1 MKNELTNED
10 ISKIINELEK
20 IKNID
25 FILQNKSLQANFDNV
40 LERLKTNTFKLA
52 VVGEFSSGKST
63 FLNALIGKDILKHG
77 AQETTATITE
87 IQNLSKGE
95 RQETFDVYYIDNK
108 VEEDI
113 PIDKLIEYTST
124 VSKIHNVAQEIKKV
138 VIKTK
143 IFAQNADICL
153 VDTPGLNGIADNHRE
168 QTIEL
173 IENSHACIY
182 LMQVRG
188 LGASDVEFIKYISK
202 YQHNIIFVQNF
213 IDELRELEGETV
225 EQKLKEQ
232 KKILKEVFLKNKC
245 DVNYSLVGMSARKA
259 LIARDK
265 TIREYEDLSLDDV
278 ARETLLNE
286 SGYHDVIEKISKLIL
301 ENEKGMIQKLDTI
314 KVAIMLLKQLS
325 FILDDKKV
333 LDEKEWEESIEG
345 RKQKNYQKLKENL
358 EKDKDKNWKNID
370 NYIEAE
376 TAELQKSIR
385 KDLKRKFES
394 IIQET
399 QTNLS
404 GIRGNDL
411 ECLDAYMQVT
421 PYKIYD
427 GIKKSEKD
435 TNSFMNKYFAG
446 ILSDIT
452 LRIQKYTGMSVKSQK
467 VDQLELNVNKKFD
480 YLDIGSEEEKSIKRE
495 QQQINIEKDKLL
507 KDQVE
512 MEKTKSDLKKLAS
525 DVEKEY
531 TKTEK
536 AKYYKELM
544 LERLGEEPEVEWKT
558 MQETV
563 YEDRGG
569 LGTILDALFGPKE
582 VQKTVGYKDFTK
594 QNEWKEQKQKIDDEY
609 ARQENTYKKIK
620 RTYENKQQECEEEI
634 KSLEKVEAVRK
645 KEIEQ
650 RIRKIELIE
659 EELKNKREKAKVE
672 YIRNVKQMIKNNIM
686 NYLNEE
692 AYYTLCEEFE
702 EIIKKNKVQ
711 VKKLA
716 KNLFEM
722 AFTSRTQ
729 EYEKMISGNT
739 NRLNMEQESDTIR
752 KLIRLLERYV

>member
-1 MKNELTNED
+1 MKNELTTKD
-10 ISKIINELEK
+10 ISKIIDELEK
-20 IKNID
+20 VKKID

-87 IQNLSKGE
+87 IQNLSKDE
-95 RQETFDVYYIDNK
+95 MQETFDVYYINNQ
-108 VEEDI
+108 VEKDI

-143 IFAQNADICL
+143 MFDQNADICL

-232 KKILKEVFLKNKC
+232 KKILEEVFLKNKC

-265 TIREYEDLSLDDV
+265 AIREYEGLPLDNV
-278 ARETLLNE
+278 ARKMLLNE

-325 FILDDKKV
+325 LILNDKKV
-333 LDEKEWEESIEG
+333 LYEKEWEESIEG

-385 KDLKRKFES
+385 KDLKRRFES
-394 IIQET
+394 IIQEM
-399 QTNLS
+399 QINLSEVGKTNL
-404 GIRGNDL
+404 
-411 ECLDAYMQVT
+411 EFLDAYIKVT

-427 GIKKSEKD
+427 SIKESEKY
-435 TNSFMNKYFAG
+435 TNSFMNNYFAG

-452 LRIQKYTGMSVKSQK
+452 LRIQKYTGVNVKSEK
-467 VDQLELNVNKKFD
+467 VDQLDLNVNKKFD

-512 MEKTKSDLKKLAS
+512 MEKTKSDLKRLAS
-525 DVEKEY
+525 EVEKEY

-536 AKYYKELM
+536 AKYDKELM
-544 LERLGEEPEVEWKT
+544 LEELGEKPEVEWKT
-558 MQETV
+558 MQKTV

-569 LGTILDALFGPKE
+569 LGILDTIFGPKE
-582 VQKTVGYKDFTK
+582 VQKTVGYEDFTK
-594 QNEWKEQKQKIDDEY
+594 QDEWKEQKQKIDDKY
-609 ARQENTYKKIK
+609 AIQENKYKKIK

-634 KSLEKVEAVRK
+634 KSLEKVETARK

-672 YIRNVKQMIKNNIM
+672 YIRNVKQMIKINIT

-702 EIIKKNKVQ
+702 EMIKKNKFE

-716 KNLFEM
+716 KNLFEV
-722 AFTSRTQ
+722 AFTSRVQ
-729 EYEKMISGNT
+729 EYEKMISGNI
-739 NRLNMEQESDTIR
+739 NRFNMEQESDTIR
-752 KLIRLLERYV
+752 KSIRLLERYV

>member
-1 MKNELTNED
+1 MKNELTTKD
-10 ISKIINELEK
+10 ISKIIDELEK
-20 IKNID
+20 VKKID

-87 IQNLSKGE
+87 IQNLSKDE
-95 RQETFDVYYIDNK
+95 MQETFDVYYINNQ
-108 VEEDI
+108 VEKDI

-143 IFAQNADICL
+143 MFDQNADICL

-232 KKILKEVFLKNKC
+232 KKILEEVFLKNKC

-265 TIREYEDLSLDDV
+265 AIREYEGLPLDNV
-278 ARETLLNE
+278 ARKMLLNE

-325 FILDDKKV
+325 LILNDKKV

-385 KDLKRKFES
+385 KDLKRRFES
-394 IIQET
+394 IIQEM
-399 QTNLS
+399 QINLSEVGKTNL
-404 GIRGNDL
+404 
-411 ECLDAYMQVT
+411 EFLDAYIKVT

-427 GIKKSEKD
+427 SIKESEKY
-435 TNSFMNKYFAG
+435 TNSFMNNYFAG

-452 LRIQKYTGMSVKSQK
+452 LRIQKYTGVNVKSEK
-467 VDQLELNVNKKFD
+467 VDQLDLNVNKKFD

-512 MEKTKSDLKKLAS
+512 MEKTKSDLKRLAS
-525 DVEKEY
+525 EVEKEY

-536 AKYYKELM
+536 AKYDKELM
-544 LERLGEEPEVEWKT
+544 LEELGEKPEVEWKT
-558 MQETV
+558 MQKTV

-569 LGTILDALFGPKE
+569 LGILDTIFGPKE
-582 VQKTVGYKDFTK
+582 VQKTVGYEDFTK
-594 QNEWKEQKQKIDDEY
+594 QDEWKEQKQKIDDKY
-609 ARQENTYKKIK
+609 AIQENKYKKIK

-634 KSLEKVEAVRK
+634 KSLEKVETARK

-672 YIRNVKQMIKNNIM
+672 YIRNVKQMIKINIT

-702 EIIKKNKVQ
+702 EMIKKTKFE

-716 KNLFEM
+716 KNLFEV
-722 AFTSRTQ
+722 AFTSRVQ
-729 EYEKMISGNT
+729 EYEKMISGNI
-739 NRLNMEQESDTIR
+739 NRFNMEQESDTIR
-752 KLIRLLERYV
+752 KSIRLLERYV

>member
-1 MKNELTNED
+1 MKNELTTKD
-10 ISKIINELEK
+10 ISKIIDELEK
-20 IKNID
+20 VKKID

-87 IQNLSKGE
+87 IQNLSKE
-95 RQETFDVYYIDNK
+95 EMQETFDVYYINNQ
-108 VEEDI
+108 VEKDI

-143 IFAQNADICL
+143 MFDQNADICL

-265 TIREYEDLSLDDV
+265 TIREYEDLSLDDA

-325 FILDDKKV
+325 LILDDKKV

-376 TAELQKSIR
+376 TAKLQKSIR
-385 KDLKRKFES
+385 KDLKRRFES
-394 IIQET
+394 IIQEA

-404 GIRGNDL
+404 EVGKNNL
-411 ECLDAYMQVT
+411 EFLDAYMQVA
-421 PYKIYD
+421 PYQIYE
-427 GIKKSEKD
+427 GIKASEKD
-435 TNSFMNKYFAG
+435 VNNFMNNYFAG

-452 LRIQKYTGMSVKSQK
+452 LRIQKYTGMNVKSQK

-512 MEKTKSDLKKLAS
+512 MEKAKSDLKRLAS
-525 DVEKEY
+525 EVEKEY

-536 AKYYKELM
+536 AKYDKELM
-544 LERLGEEPEVEWKT
+544 LEKLGEKPEAEWKT
-558 MQETV
+558 MQKTV

-569 LGTILDALFGPKE
+569 LGILDTILGPKE
-582 VQKTVGYKDFTK
+582 VQKTVEYKDFTK

-609 ARQENTYKKIK
+609 ARQENKYKKIK

-634 KSLEKVEAVRK
+634 KSLEKVETVRK

-650 RIRKIELIE
+650 RKRKIELIE

-672 YIRNVKQMIKNNIM
+672 YIRNVKQMIKINIT

-692 AYYTLCEEFE
+692 AYYNLCVEFE
-702 EIIKKNKVQ
+702 EMIKKNKIE

-716 KNLFEM
+716 KNLFEV
-722 AFTSRTQ
+722 AFTNRVQ

-739 NRLNMEQESDTIR
+739 NRFNMEQESDTIR
-752 KLIRLLERYV
+752 KSIRSLERYV

>member
-1 MKNELTNED
+1 MKNELTTKG
-10 ISKIINELEK
+10 ISKIIDELEK
-20 IKNID
+20 VKKID

-87 IQNLSKGE
+87 IQNLSKDE
-95 RQETFDVYYIDNK
+95 MQETFDVYYINNQ
-108 VEEDI
+108 VEKDI

-143 IFAQNADICL
+143 MFDQNADICL

-232 KKILKEVFLKNKC
+232 KKILEEVFLKNKC

-265 TIREYEDLSLDDV
+265 AIREYEGLPLDNV
-278 ARETLLNE
+278 ARKMLLNE

-325 FILDDKKV
+325 LILNDKKV

-385 KDLKRKFES
+385 KDLKRRFES
-394 IIQET
+394 IIQEM
-399 QTNLS
+399 QINLSEVGKTNL
-404 GIRGNDL
+404 
-411 ECLDAYMQVT
+411 EFLDAYIKVT

-427 GIKKSEKD
+427 SIKESEKY
-435 TNSFMNKYFAG
+435 TNSFMNNYFAG

-452 LRIQKYTGMSVKSQK
+452 LRIQKYTGVNVKSEK
-467 VDQLELNVNKKFD
+467 VDQLDLNVNKKFD

-512 MEKTKSDLKKLAS
+512 MEKTKSDLKRLAS
-525 DVEKEY
+525 EVEKEY

-536 AKYYKELM
+536 AKYDKELM
-544 LERLGEEPEVEWKT
+544 LEELGEKPEVEWKT
-558 MQETV
+558 MQKTV

-569 LGTILDALFGPKE
+569 LGILDTIFGPKE
-582 VQKTVGYKDFTK
+582 VQKTVGYEDFTK
-594 QNEWKEQKQKIDDEY
+594 QDEWKEQKQKIDDKY
-609 ARQENTYKKIK
+609 AIQENKYKKIK

-634 KSLEKVEAVRK
+634 KSLEKVETARK

-672 YIRNVKQMIKNNIM
+672 YIRNVKQMIKINIT

-702 EIIKKNKVQ
+702 EMIKKNKFE

-716 KNLFEM
+716 KNLFEV
-722 AFTSRTQ
+722 AFTSRVQ
-729 EYEKMISGNT
+729 EYEKMISGNI
-739 NRLNMEQESDTIR
+739 NRFNMEQESDTIR
-752 KLIRLLERYV
+752 KSIRLLERYV

>member
-1 MKNELTNED
+1 MKNELTTKD
-10 ISKIINELEK
+10 ISKIIDELEK
-20 IKNID
+20 VKKID

-40 LERLKTNTFKLA
+40 LERLKTNTFRLA

-63 FLNALIGKDILKHG
+63 FLNSLIGKDILKHG

-87 IQNLSKGE
+87 IQNLSKDE
-95 RQETFDVYYIDNK
+95 MQETFDVYYINNQ
-108 VEEDI
+108 VEKDI

-143 IFAQNADICL
+143 MFDQNADICL

-232 KKILKEVFLKNKC
+232 KKILEEVFLKNKC

-265 TIREYEDLSLDDV
+265 TIREYEGLPLDDT
-278 ARETLLNE
+278 ARKMLLTE

-325 FILDDKKV
+325 LILDDKKV

-370 NYIEAE
+370 NYIEAQ

-385 KDLKRKFES
+385 KDLKRRVES
-394 IIQET
+394 IIQEA

-404 GIRGNDL
+404 EVEKNNL
-411 ECLDAYMQVT
+411 EFLDAYIKVT

-427 GIKKSEKD
+427 SIKESEKD
-435 TNSFMNKYFAG
+435 TNSFMNNYFAG

-452 LRIQKYTGMSVKSQK
+452 LRIQKYTGVNVKSEK
-467 VDQLELNVNKKFD
+467 VDQLDLNVNKKFD

-507 KDQVE
+507 KNQVE
-512 MEKTKSDLKKLAS
+512 MEKTKSDLKRLAS
-525 DVEKEY
+525 EVEKEY

-536 AKYYKELM
+536 AKYDKELM
-544 LERLGEEPEVEWKT
+544 LEKLGEEPEVEWKT
-558 MQETV
+558 MQKTV
-563 YEDRGG
+563 HEDRGG
-569 LGTILDALFGPKE
+569 LGILDTIFGPKE

-609 ARQENTYKKIK
+609 ARQENKYKKIK

-650 RIRKIELIE
+650 RKRKIELIE

-672 YIRNVKQMIKNNIM
+672 YIRNVKQMIKINIT

-692 AYYTLCEEFE
+692 AYYTLCVEFE
-702 EIIKKNKVQ
+702 EIIKKNKIE

-716 KNLFEM
+716 KNLFEV
-722 AFTSRTQ
+722 AFTSRVQ

-739 NRLNMEQESDTIR
+739 NRFNMEQESDTIR
-752 KLIRLLERYV
+752 KSIRLLERYV

>member
-1 MKNELTNED
+1 MKNELTTKD
-10 ISKIINELEK
+10 ISKIIDELEK
-20 IKNID
+20 VKKID

-87 IQNLSKGE
+87 IQNLSKDE
-95 RQETFDVYYIDNK
+95 MQETFDVYYINNQ
-108 VEEDI
+108 VEKDI

-143 IFAQNADICL
+143 MFDQNADICL

-225 EQKLKEQ
+225 EQKLKDQ
-232 KKILKEVFLKNKC
+232 KKILEEVFLKNKC

-265 TIREYEDLSLDDV
+265 AIREYEGLPLDNV
-278 ARETLLNE
+278 ARKMLLNE

-325 FILDDKKV
+325 LILNDKKV

-385 KDLKRKFES
+385 KDLKRRFES
-394 IIQET
+394 IIQEM
-399 QTNLS
+399 QINLSEVGKTNL
-404 GIRGNDL
+404 
-411 ECLDAYMQVT
+411 EFLDAYIKVT

-427 GIKKSEKD
+427 SIKESEKY
-435 TNSFMNKYFAG
+435 TNSFMNNYFAG

-452 LRIQKYTGMSVKSQK
+452 LRIQKYTGVNVKSEK
-467 VDQLELNVNKKFD
+467 VDQLDLNVNKKFD

-512 MEKTKSDLKKLAS
+512 MEKTKSDLKRLAS
-525 DVEKEY
+525 EVEKEY

-536 AKYYKELM
+536 AKYDKELM
-544 LERLGEEPEVEWKT
+544 LEELGEKPEVEWKT
-558 MQETV
+558 MQKTV

-569 LGTILDALFGPKE
+569 LGILDTIFGPKE
-582 VQKTVGYKDFTK
+582 VQKTVGYEDFTK
-594 QNEWKEQKQKIDDEY
+594 QDEWKEQKQKIDDKY
-609 ARQENTYKKIK
+609 AIQENKYKKIK

-634 KSLEKVEAVRK
+634 KSLEKVETARK

-672 YIRNVKQMIKNNIM
+672 YIRNVKQMIKINIT

-702 EIIKKNKVQ
+702 EMIKKNKFE

-716 KNLFEM
+716 KNLFEV
-722 AFTSRTQ
+722 AFTSRVQ
-729 EYEKMISGNT
+729 EYEKMISGNI
-739 NRLNMEQESDTIR
+739 NRFNMEQESDTIR
-752 KLIRLLERYV
+752 KSIRLLERYV

>member
-1 MKNELTNED
+1 MKNELTTKD
-10 ISKIINELEK
+10 ISKIIDELEK
-20 IKNID
+20 VKKID

-87 IQNLSKGE
+87 IQNLSKDE
-95 RQETFDVYYIDNK
+95 MQETFDVYYINNQ
-108 VEEDI
+108 VEKDI

-143 IFAQNADICL
+143 MFDQNADICL

-232 KKILKEVFLKNKC
+232 KKILEEVFLKNKC

-265 TIREYEDLSLDDV
+265 AIREYEGLPLDNV
-278 ARETLLNE
+278 ARKMLLNE

-325 FILDDKKV
+325 LILNDKKV

-385 KDLKRKFES
+385 KDLKRRFES
-394 IIQET
+394 IIQEM
-399 QTNLS
+399 QINLSEVGKTNL
-404 GIRGNDL
+404 
-411 ECLDAYMQVT
+411 EFLDAYIKVT

-427 GIKKSEKD
+427 SIKESEKY
-435 TNSFMNKYFAG
+435 TNSFMNNYFAG

-452 LRIQKYTGMSVKSQK
+452 LRIQKYTGVNVKSEK
-467 VDQLELNVNKKFD
+467 VDQLDLNVNKKFD

-512 MEKTKSDLKKLAS
+512 MEKTKSDLKRLAS
-525 DVEKEY
+525 EVEKEY

-536 AKYYKELM
+536 AKYDKELM
-544 LERLGEEPEVEWKT
+544 LEELGEKPEVEWKT
-558 MQETV
+558 MQKTV

-569 LGTILDALFGPKE
+569 LGILDTIFGPKE
-582 VQKTVGYKDFTK
+582 VQKTVGYEDFTK
-594 QNEWKEQKQKIDDEY
+594 QDEWKEQKQKIDDKY
-609 ARQENTYKKIK
+609 AIQENKYKKIK

-634 KSLEKVEAVRK
+634 KSLEKVETARK

-672 YIRNVKQMIKNNIM
+672 YIRNVKQMIKINIT
-686 NYLNEE
+686 NYFNEE

-702 EIIKKNKVQ
+702 EMIKKNKFE

-716 KNLFEM
+716 KNLFEV
-722 AFTSRTQ
+722 AFTSRVQ
-729 EYEKMISGNT
+729 EYEKMISGNI
-739 NRLNMEQESDTIR
+739 NRFNMEQESDTIR
-752 KLIRLLERYV
+752 KSIRLLERYV

>member
-1 MKNELTNED
+1 MKNELTTKD
-10 ISKIINELEK
+10 ISKIIDELEK
-20 IKNID
+20 VKKID

-87 IQNLSKGE
+87 IQNLSKDE
-95 RQETFDVYYIDNK
+95 MQETFDVYYINNQ
-108 VEEDI
+108 VEKDI

-143 IFAQNADICL
+143 MFDQNADICL

-232 KKILKEVFLKNKC
+232 KKILEEVFLKNKC

-265 TIREYEDLSLDDV
+265 AIREYEGLPLDNV
-278 ARETLLNE
+278 ARKMLLNE

-325 FILDDKKV
+325 LILNDKKV

-385 KDLKRKFES
+385 KDLKRRFES
-394 IIQET
+394 IIQEM
-399 QTNLS
+399 QINLS
-404 GIRGNDL
+404 GVGKTNL
-411 ECLDAYMQVT
+411 EFLDAYIKVT

-427 GIKKSEKD
+427 SIKESEKY
-435 TNSFMNKYFAG
+435 TNSFMNNYFAG

-452 LRIQKYTGMSVKSQK
+452 LRIQKYTGVNVKSEK
-467 VDQLELNVNKKFD
+467 VDQLDLNVNKKFD

-512 MEKTKSDLKKLAS
+512 MEKTKSDLKRLAS
-525 DVEKEY
+525 EVEKEY

-536 AKYYKELM
+536 AKYDKELM
-544 LERLGEEPEVEWKT
+544 LEELGEKPEVEWKT

-569 LGTILDALFGPKE
+569 LGILDTIFGPKE
-582 VQKTVGYKDFTK
+582 VQKTVGYEDFTK
-594 QNEWKEQKQKIDDEY
+594 QDEWKEQKQKIDDKY
-609 ARQENTYKKIK
+609 AIQENKYKKIK

-634 KSLEKVEAVRK
+634 KSLEKVETARK

-672 YIRNVKQMIKNNIM
+672 YIRNVKQMIKINIT

-702 EIIKKNKVQ
+702 EMIKKNKFE

-716 KNLFEM
+716 KNLFEV
-722 AFTSRTQ
+722 AFTSRVQ
-729 EYEKMISGNT
+729 EYEKMISGNI
-739 NRLNMEQESDTIR
+739 NRFNMEQESDTIR
-752 KLIRLLERYV
+752 KSIRLLERYV

>member
-1 MKNELTNED
+1 MKNELTTKD
-10 ISKIINELEK
+10 ISKIIDELEK
-20 IKNID
+20 VKKID
-25 FILQNKSLQANFDNV
+25 FILQNKSLQTNFDNV

-87 IQNLSKGE
+87 IQNLSKDE
-95 RQETFDVYYIDNK
+95 MQETFDVYYINNQ
-108 VEEDI
+108 VEKDI

-143 IFAQNADICL
+143 MFDQNADICL

-232 KKILKEVFLKNKC
+232 KKILEEVFLKNKC

-265 TIREYEDLSLDDV
+265 AIREYEGLPLDNV
-278 ARETLLNE
+278 ARKMLLNE

-325 FILDDKKV
+325 LILNDKKV

-385 KDLKRKFES
+385 KDLKRRFES
-394 IIQET
+394 IIQEM
-399 QTNLS
+399 QINLSEVGKTNL
-404 GIRGNDL
+404 
-411 ECLDAYMQVT
+411 EFLDAYIKVT

-427 GIKKSEKD
+427 SIKESEKY
-435 TNSFMNKYFAG
+435 TNSFMNNYFAG

-452 LRIQKYTGMSVKSQK
+452 LRIQKYTGVNVKSEK
-467 VDQLELNVNKKFD
+467 VDQLDLNVNKKFD

-512 MEKTKSDLKKLAS
+512 MEKTKSDLKRLAS
-525 DVEKEY
+525 EVEKEY

-536 AKYYKELM
+536 AKYDKELM
-544 LERLGEEPEVEWKT
+544 LEELGEKPEVEWKT
-558 MQETV
+558 MQKTV

-569 LGTILDALFGPKE
+569 LGILDTIFGPKE
-582 VQKTVGYKDFTK
+582 VQKTVGYEDFTK
-594 QNEWKEQKQKIDDEY
+594 QDEWKEQKQKIDDKY
-609 ARQENTYKKIK
+609 AIQENKYKKIK

-634 KSLEKVEAVRK
+634 KSLEKVETARK

-672 YIRNVKQMIKNNIM
+672 YIRNVKQMIKINIT

-702 EIIKKNKVQ
+702 EMIKKNKFE

-716 KNLFEM
+716 KNLFEV
-722 AFTSRTQ
+722 AFTSRVQ
-729 EYEKMISGNT
+729 EYEKMISGNI
-739 NRLNMEQESDTIR
+739 NRFNMEQESDTIR
-752 KLIRLLERYV
+752 KSIRLLERYV

>member
-1 MKNELTNED
+1 MKNELTTKD
-10 ISKIINELEK
+10 ISKIIDELEK
-20 IKNID
+20 VKKID

-87 IQNLSKGE
+87 IQNLSKDE
-95 RQETFDVYYIDNK
+95 MQETFDVYYINNQ
-108 VEEDI
+108 VEKDI

-143 IFAQNADICL
+143 MFDQNADICL

-232 KKILKEVFLKNKC
+232 KKILEEVFLKNKC

-265 TIREYEDLSLDDV
+265 AIREYEGLPLDNV
-278 ARETLLNE
+278 ARKMLLNE

-325 FILDDKKV
+325 LILNDKKV

-385 KDLKRKFES
+385 KDLKRRFES
-394 IIQET
+394 IIQEM
-399 QTNLS
+399 QINLSEVGKTNL
-404 GIRGNDL
+404 
-411 ECLDAYMQVT
+411 EFLDAYIKVT

-427 GIKKSEKD
+427 SIKESEKY
-435 TNSFMNKYFAG
+435 TNSFMNNYFAG

-452 LRIQKYTGMSVKSQK
+452 LRIQKYTGVNVKSEK
-467 VDQLELNVNKKFD
+467 VDQLDLNVNKKFD

-512 MEKTKSDLKKLAS
+512 MEKTKSDLKRLAS
-525 DVEKEY
+525 EVEKEY

-536 AKYYKELM
+536 AKYDKELM
-544 LERLGEEPEVEWKT
+544 LEELGEKPEVEWKT
-558 MQETV
+558 MQKTV

-569 LGTILDALFGPKE
+569 LGILDTIFGPKE
-582 VQKTVGYKDFTK
+582 VQKTVGYEDFTK
-594 QNEWKEQKQKIDDEY
+594 QDEWKEQKQKIDDKY
-609 ARQENTYKKIK
+609 AIQENKYKKIK

-634 KSLEKVEAVRK
+634 KSLEKVETARK

-672 YIRNVKQMIKNNIM
+672 YIRNVKQMIKINIT

-702 EIIKKNKVQ
+702 EMIKKNKFE

-716 KNLFEM
+716 KNLFEV
-722 AFTSRTQ
+722 AFTSRVQ
-729 EYEKMISGNT
+729 EYEKMISGNI
-739 NRLNMEQESDTIR
+739 NRFNMEQESDTIR
-752 KLIRLLERYV
+752 KSIRLLERYV

>member
-1 MKNELTNED
+1 MKNELTTKD
-10 ISKIINELEK
+10 ISKIIDELEK
-20 IKNID
+20 VKKID

-87 IQNLSKGE
+87 IQNLSKDE
-95 RQETFDVYYIDNK
+95 MQETFDVYYINNQ
-108 VEEDI
+108 VEKDI

-143 IFAQNADICL
+143 MFDQNADICL

-232 KKILKEVFLKNKC
+232 KKILEEVFLKNKC

-265 TIREYEDLSLDDV
+265 AIREYEGLPLDNV
-278 ARETLLNE
+278 ARKMLLNE

-325 FILDDKKV
+325 LILNDKKV

-385 KDLKRKFES
+385 KDLKRRFES
-394 IIQET
+394 IIQEM
-399 QTNLS
+399 QINLS
-404 GIRGNDL
+404 GVGKTNL
-411 ECLDAYMQVT
+411 EFLDAYIKVT

-427 GIKKSEKD
+427 SIKESEKY
-435 TNSFMNKYFAG
+435 TNSFMNNYFAG

-452 LRIQKYTGMSVKSQK
+452 LRIQKYTGVNVKSEK
-467 VDQLELNVNKKFD
+467 VDQLDLNVNKKFD

-512 MEKTKSDLKKLAS
+512 MEKTKSDLKRLAS
-525 DVEKEY
+525 EVEKEY

-536 AKYYKELM
+536 AKYDKELM
-544 LERLGEEPEVEWKT
+544 LEELGEKPEVEWKT
-558 MQETV
+558 MQKTV

-569 LGTILDALFGPKE
+569 LGILDTIFGPKE
-582 VQKTVGYKDFTK
+582 VQKTVGYEDFTK
-594 QNEWKEQKQKIDDEY
+594 QDEWKEQKQKIDDKY
-609 ARQENTYKKIK
+609 AIQENKYKKIK

-634 KSLEKVEAVRK
+634 KSLEKVETARK

-672 YIRNVKQMIKNNIM
+672 YIRNVKQMIKINIT

-702 EIIKKNKVQ
+702 EMIKKNKFE

-716 KNLFEM
+716 KNLFEV
-722 AFTSRTQ
+722 AFTSRVQ
-729 EYEKMISGNT
+729 EYEKMISGNI
-739 NRLNMEQESDTIR
+739 NRFNMEQESDTIR
-752 KLIRLLERYV
+752 KSIRLLERYV

>member
-1 MKNELTNED
+1 MKNELTTKD
-10 ISKIINELEK
+10 ISKIIDELEK
-20 IKNID
+20 VKKID

-87 IQNLSKGE
+87 IQNLSKDE
-95 RQETFDVYYIDNK
+95 MQETFDVYYINNQ
-108 VEEDI
+108 VEKDI

-143 IFAQNADICL
+143 MFDQNADICL

-232 KKILKEVFLKNKC
+232 KKILEEVFLKNKC

-265 TIREYEDLSLDDV
+265 AIREYEGLPLDNV
-278 ARETLLNE
+278 ARKMLLNE

-325 FILDDKKV
+325 LILNDKKV

-385 KDLKRKFES
+385 KDLKRRFES
-394 IIQET
+394 IIQEM
-399 QTNLS
+399 QINLSEVGKTNL
-404 GIRGNDL
+404 
-411 ECLDAYMQVT
+411 EFLDAYIKVT

-427 GIKKSEKD
+427 SIKESEKY
-435 TNSFMNKYFAG
+435 TNSFMNNYFAG

-452 LRIQKYTGMSVKSQK
+452 LRIQKYTGVNVKSEK
-467 VDQLELNVNKKFD
+467 VDQLDLNVNKKFD

-512 MEKTKSDLKKLAS
+512 MEKTKSDLKRLAS
-525 DVEKEY
+525 EVEKEY

-536 AKYYKELM
+536 AKYDKELM
-544 LERLGEEPEVEWKT
+544 LEELGEKPEVEWKT
-558 MQETV
+558 MQKTV

-569 LGTILDALFGPKE
+569 LGILDTIFGPKE
-582 VQKTVGYKDFTK
+582 VQKTVGYEDFTK
-594 QNEWKEQKQKIDDEY
+594 QDEWKEQKQKIDDKY
-609 ARQENTYKKIK
+609 AIQENKYKKIK
-620 RTYENKQQECEEEI
+620 RTYENKKQECEEEI
-634 KSLEKVEAVRK
+634 KSLEKVETARK

-672 YIRNVKQMIKNNIM
+672 YIRNVKQMIKINIT
-686 NYLNEE
+686 NYLNED

-702 EIIKKNKVQ
+702 EMIKKNKFE

-716 KNLFEM
+716 KNLFEV
-722 AFTSRTQ
+722 AFTSRVQ
-729 EYEKMISGNT
+729 EYEKMISGNI
-739 NRLNMEQESDTIR
+739 NRFNMEQESDTIR
-752 KLIRLLERYV
+752 KSIRLLERYV